1 MKKALERAARKIEI
15 MQGWEIEQSGRY
27 VVNTSGQI
35 LEQKENDRPKR
46 EISQTARDVESHTG
60 EESLERQAK
69 REVSK
74 ILETAESWIEL
85 HGRLCSKGYL
95 LEKRGNGGVLKHGSR
110 IVKLSNVSRSS
121 SLKKLEQRLGE
132 YQDRPLDV
140 QVKVLQELADSSP
153 SWERYKSELE
163 SYLDVKMKAVKIYI
177 PDTSKSETNY
187 AAFSRIAAKKCF
199 RRAGREAGEN

>member
-1 MKKALERAARKIEI
+1 MKKALERAARKIDV

-85 HGRLCSKGYL
+85 HERLCSKGYL
-95 LEKRGNGGVLKHGSR
+95 LEKRGNGAVL
-110 IVKLSNVSRSS
+110 
-121 SLKKLEQRLGE
+121 
-132 YQDRPLDV
+132 
-140 QVKVLQELADSSP
+140 
-153 SWERYKSELE
+153 RY
-163 SYLDVKMKAVKIYI
+163 
-177 PDTSKSETNY
+177 
-187 AAFSRIAAKKCF
+187 
-199 RRAGREAGEN
+199 G